1 MDLKQRKLNKSE
13 WTSIEVSVPKSEVD
27 ILSMIIK
34 GFNDVNIKI
43 NDTNSIFTFL
53 KIEYSEKME
62 DYLYNK
68 YLSTRATN
76 IEGEIKKINAN
87 YKPIKLDTNVKINSA
102 DKVRLERFDE
112 NSLNSN
118 DIYEFVLLTHMEKL
132 IECSKTSNN
141 KAFHYYYYTIYK
153 LFRNNIVRLNRHIVE
168 LTNKVLNI
176 FEDSIEKLSVIQYAD
191 EFIEKNE
198 SLLNKI
204 FYYLVSY
211 SIKIIP
217 IGRIRRRLEYWYSMV
232 IPNSYISEKIN
243 NSEDLSDIFNHNVV
257 RRLLKYKNYGFEIF
271 IISAGPNHFLKVFG
285 NIFNVNVIGS
295 KVIFGINV
303 HDLMGNKIP
312 VYKNIEN
319 NHVII
324 SIYSDYIGDLY
335 KNSINNYLVGDVIKK
350 INL

>member
-1 MDLKQRKLNKSE
+1 MKKAIIFDLDKTIIN
-13 WTSIEVSVPKSEVD
+13 VD
-27 ILSMIIK
+27 
-34 GFNDVNIKI
+34 FP
-43 NDTNSIFTFL
+43 
-53 KIEYSEKME
+53 
-62 DYLYNK
+62 
-68 YLSTRATN
+68 
-76 IEGEIKKINAN
+76 N
-87 YKPIKLDTNVKINSA
+87 YISHKW
-102 DKVRLERFDE
+102 
-112 NSLNSN
+112 
-118 DIYEFVLLTHMEKL
+118 
-132 IECSKTSNN
+132 
-141 KAFHYYYYTIYK
+141 
-153 LFRNNIVRLNRHIVE
+153 
-168 LTNKVLNI
+168 
-176 FEDSIEKLSVIQYAD
+176 
-191 EFIEKNE
+191 KNE